1 MRDALIRIVR
11 GRLVGALILALIVL
25 LWAGIGSANADS
37 RRIVAIG
44 DIHGD
49 YDALVAILKA
59 AGVIDAA
66 GRWTDPNTTLVQT
79 GDFLDRGPRMREVTE
94 FLMTLE
100 RQAARQGGQVIVLLG
115 NHEAMNLMGDLRYV
129 TRENFAEYAS
139 RKAAKRQR
147 SAYQAY
153 LKFQATPA
161 RAGAGAASAQ
171 NPAAEQEWMEA
182 HPPGFIEHRELF
194 GPKGRYGRWLRERP
208 SVARIGDVVFLHG
221 GISPDFASLNIE
233 TINQRIRDEVR
244 AFDAVKRYLEQRKLI
259 LPFFTLGEM
268 VAAVQS
274 ERETRKAELEQRTA
288 EAAQAGK
295 TYVPAAEEKR
305 HLELLESFLGL
316 ASWLS
321 MRPDGP
327 LWFRG
332 YAEWPE
338 ETGATQVARILSAYA
353 AAHIVVGHTP
363 QRDGRIQPRFGG
375 KVFLIDTGMLA
386 SFYPGG
392 RAAALEIR
400 EGRFTAIYLDQRVVL
415 LDRPGGVTPAS
426 PGAAAEAT
434 ASHGSGSSETWQETS
449 SASSAARP
457 ARVWLDPDGNP
468 LPFTSDEEV
477 IEFLRTAKVI
487 RVREI
492 GQGITRPKRVLLEKD
507 GIRMNAA
514 FRNVNE
520 EKPIAQFVT
529 GRTEVGF
536 RDSYLFEPA
545 AYELSRLLGLDNVPP
560 TIVRRI
566 GGNSGSLQIWVE
578 RAMTEGSRK
587 QRGLQPPDPE
597 YWNQQ
602 MYVMHHF
609 DRLIYNTDR
618 NLGNVLIDPNWK
630 AWMIDHTR
638 AFRLLTDITDADTI
652 VRCERA
658 LFEKLKT
665 LDEATLK
672 QRLKPYL
679 RSSEISAVFKR
690 ARKLVALIEKLIQ
703 ERGEENV
710 LYTLKSPEPA
720 LVPVP

>member
-1 MRDALIRIVR
+1 MRNALIRMVR
-11 GRLVGALILALIVL
+11 GRLVGALIPALVVL
-25 LWAGIGSANADS
+25 LWAGIGSAVADS
-37 RRIVAIG
+37 RRVVAIG

-49 YDALVAILKA
+49 YDALVAILKE

-66 GRWTDPNTTLVQT
+66 RRWNDPNTTLVQT

-94 FLMTLE
+94 LLMTLE
-100 RQAARQGGQVIVLLG
+100 KQAARKGGQVIVLLG
-115 NHEAMNLMGDLRYV
+115 NHEVMNLLGDLRYV
-129 TRENFAEYAS
+129 TQENFAEFAG
-139 RKAAKRQR
+139 RKAEKRQR

-153 LKFQATPA
+153 LKFRAAPA
-161 RAGAGAASAQ
+161 RAGSEATSAH

-182 HPPGFIEHRELF
+182 HPPGFIEHREVF
-194 GPKGRYGRWLRERP
+194 GPAGRYGRWLRERS

-233 TINQRIRDEVR
+233 TINQRIRDEIR
-244 AFDAVKRYLEQRKLI
+244 AFDAVKGYLEQRKLI

-274 ERETRKAELEQRTA
+274 ELETRKAELQLRTA

-305 HLELLESFLGL
+305 HLELLDDFLGL

-321 MRPDGP
+321 IRADGP

-338 ETGATQVARILSAYA
+338 ETGASQIASVLGSYA
-353 AAHIVVGHTP
+353 AAHFVVGHTP
-363 QRDGRIQPRFGG
+363 QRNGRIQPRFGG

-392 RAAALEIR
+392 RPAALEIR
-400 EGRFTAIYLDQRVVL
+400 DGRFTAIYLDQRVVL
-415 LDRPGGVTPAS
+415 LDRSSGATPAS
-426 PGAAAEAT
+426 GPALSGVM
-434 ASHGSGSSETWQETS
+434 ASHGTGPTEIRQETS
-449 SASSAARP
+449 PASSAARP

-477 IEFLRTAKVI
+477 MEFLRTAKVVRI
-487 RVREI
+487 REI
-492 GQGITRPKRVLLEKD
+492 GQGITRPKRVLLEQG

-514 FRNVNE
+514 FRDLNE
-520 EKPIAQFVT
+520 EKTVAQFVT

-560 TIVRRI
+560 AIVRRI
-566 GGNSGSLQIWVE
+566 GGKSGSLQIWVE
-578 RAMTEGSRK
+578 QAMTEGNRK

-597 YWNQQ
+597 HWNQQ
-602 MYVMHHF
+602 MYIMHHF

-638 AFRLLTDITDADTI
+638 AFRLQSDITDADKI
-652 VRCERA
+652 VKCERTF
-658 LFEKLKT
+658 LEKLKT

-679 RSSEISAVFKR
+679 RSSEITALFKR
-690 ARKLVALIEKLIQ
+690 ARKLVELVEKLIQ

-710 LYTLKSPEPA
+710 LYALKSREPA
-720 LVPVP
+720 HAPVQ